1 MIMTVALDTPIR
13 TGAQN
18 LARILEAALP
28 SLLVFE
34 TPDCEPCR
42 NLEPTLKT
50 LAVDFAGK
58 VLIVRVEDAQQEQVA
73 RRFNVRH
80 APTLVLWQQGKE
92 IGRIEGA
99 ARSDKIRDH
108 LNYLLGKGI
117 RPAATTGPSITLP
130 GAVTGNLPGANHVKQ
145 DHRSPGNDGSTP
157 RNVTDATFEAQ
168 VLRSP
173 LPVLVDFWA
182 PWCGPCRMVSPAVEE
197 IGRQHAGQMKVV
209 KVNTDENPAYT
220 SRLGIQ
226 GIPTLIIF
234 RNGREVDRIVGAAP
248 KPQLQSWVERI
259 IGA

>member
-1 MIMTVALDTPIR
+1 MTVALDTPIR

-18 LARILEAALP
+18 LQRILDASLP

-42 NLEPTLKT
+42 DLEPTLKS
-50 LAVDFAGK
+50 LAGDFAGK
-58 VLIVRVEDAQQEQVA
+58 VLIVRVEDAQQEDVT
-73 RRFNVRH
+73 RRFNLRH
-80 APTLVLWQQGKE
+80 APTLVLWQRGKE
-92 IGRIEGA
+92 VGRIEGA

-108 LNYLLGKGI
+108 LNYLMGNGI
-117 RPAATTGPSITLP
+117 RPATTSGPSIALS
-130 GAVTGNLPGANHVKQ
+130 GNMSGNLPGANPVKQ
-145 DHRSPGNDGSTP
+145 EQRSPCQGSLCTAECN
-157 RNVTDATFEAQ
+157 RRHLRDAQ

-209 KVNTDENPAYT
+209 KVNTDENSAYA

-226 GIPTLIIF
+226 GIPTLILF

-248 KPQLQSWVERI
+248 KQQLQEWVARKLNQ
-259 IGA
+259 

>member
-1 MIMTVALDTPIR
+1 MTVSLDTPIK

-18 LARILEAALP
+18 LQRILDASLP

-42 NLEPTLKT
+42 NLEPALKS
-50 LAVDFAGK
+50 LAGDFAGK
-58 VLIVRVEDAQQEQVA
+58 VLIVRVEDAQQEEVA
-73 RRFNVRH
+73 KRFNVRY
-80 APTLVLWQQGKE
+80 APTLVLWQRGKE
-92 IGRIEGA
+92 VGRIEGA

-108 LNYLLGKGI
+108 LNYLVGNGV
-117 RPAATTGPSITLP
+117 RPAATTGPSI
-130 GAVTGNLPGANHVKQ
+130 NLPGISPARQAQQAPVKEAHGPQ
-145 DHRSPGNDGSTP
+145 
-157 RNVTDATFEAQ
+157 NVTDATFEAQ

-182 PWCGPCRMVSPAVEE
+182 PWCGPCRMVSPVVEE
-197 IGRQHAGQMKVV
+197 LGRQHAGQMKVV
-209 KVNTDENPAYT
+209 KVNTDENPAYA

-226 GIPTLIIF
+226 GIPTLILF

-248 KPQLQSWVERI
+248 KPQLQKWVERY

>member
-1 MIMTVALDTPIR
+1 MTVALDTPIR

-18 LARILEAALP
+18 LTRILDASLP

-42 NLEPTLKT
+42 NLEPTLNA
-50 LAVDFAGK
+50 LAGDFAGK
-58 VLIVRVEDAQQEQVA
+58 VLIVRVENAQQEDVS
-73 RRFNVRH
+73 RRFNVSH
-80 APTLVLWQQGKE
+80 APTLVLWQRGKE
-92 IGRIEGA
+92 VGRIEGA

-108 LNYLLGKGI
+108 LNYLLGNGI

-130 GAVTGNLPGANHVKQ
+130 GEISRPYHKPSPVKPEQQSQAKENLAPQ
-145 DHRSPGNDGSTP
+145 
-157 RNVTDATFEAQ
+157 NVTDATFEAQ
-168 VLRSP
+168 VMRSP

-197 IGRQHAGQMKVV
+197 IGKQHAGQMKVV
-209 KVNTDENPAYT
+209 KVNTDENPAYA

-226 GIPTLIIF
+226 GIPTLILF

-248 KPQLQSWVERI
+248 KPQLQEWVKRKL
-259 IGA
+259 GQ

>member
-1 MIMTVALDTPIR
+1 MTVALDTPIR

-18 LARILEAALP
+18 LERILSASLP

-42 NLEPTLKT
+42 NLEPTLKS
-50 LAVDFAGK
+50 LAGDFAGK
-58 VLIVRVEDAQQEQVA
+58 VLIVRVEDAQQAELV

-80 APTLVLWQQGKE
+80 APTLVLWQRGRE

-108 LNYLLGKGI
+108 LNYLLGNGI
-117 RPAATTGPSITLP
+117 RPAATTGPSITIP
-130 GAVTGNLPGANHVKQ
+130 GVWSGGNPASP
-145 DHRSPGNDGSTP
+145 DHQAPAKETHSPQ
-157 RNVTDATFEAQ
+157 NVTDATFESQ

-197 IGRQHAGQMKVV
+197 IGKQHSGQMKVV
-209 KVNTDENPAYT
+209 KVNTDENPGYA

-226 GIPTLIIF
+226 GIPTLILF
-234 RNGREVDRIVGAAP
+234 SKGREVDRVVGAAP
-248 KPQLQSWVERI
+248 KPQLQAWVERKLNQL
-259 IGA
+259 

>member
-1 MIMTVALDTPIR
+1 MTVALDTPIR

-18 LARILEAALP
+18 LARILEASLP

-42 NLEPTLKT
+42 NLEPTLKS
-50 LAVDFAGK
+50 LAGDFAGK
-58 VLIVRVEDAQQEQVA
+58 VLIVRVEDARQEDVA

-80 APTLVLWQQGKE
+80 APTLVLWQRGKE

-99 ARSDKIRDH
+99 VRGDNIRDH
-108 LNYLLGKGI
+108 LNYLLGNGI
-117 RPAATTGPSITLP
+117 RPATTTGPSITLP
-130 GAVTGNLPGANHVKQ
+130 GN
-145 DHRSPGNDGSTP
+145 SYSTEP
-157 RNVTDATFEAQ
+157 EKPEQQSTIKEIHTPQNVTDATFDAQ

-182 PWCGPCRMVSPAVEE
+182 PWCGPCKMVSPAVEE
-197 IGRQHAGQMKVV
+197 IGRQHANKMKVV
-209 KVNTDENPAYT
+209 KVNTDENAAYA

-226 GIPTLIIF
+226 GIPTLILF

-248 KPQLQSWVERI
+248 KHQLQAWIERNLRQ
-259 IGA
+259 

>member
-1 MIMTVALDTPIR
+1 VIIMTVALDTPIR

-18 LARILEAALP
+18 LERILGSSLP

-42 NLEPTLKT
+42 NLEPTLKS
-50 LAVDFAGK
+50 LAGDFAGK
-58 VLIVRVEDAQQEQVA
+58 VLIVRVEDAQQEEVA

-80 APTLVLWQQGKE
+80 APTLVLWQRGRE
-92 IGRIEGA
+92 VGRIEGA

-108 LNYLLGKGI
+108 LNYLLGTGI
-117 RPAATTGPSITLP
+117 RPATTTGPSITIP
-130 GAVTGNLPGANHVKQ
+130 GVWPISDPVTPDHQAPVKETHAPQ
-145 DHRSPGNDGSTP
+145 D
-157 RNVTDATFEAQ
+157 VTDATFESQ

-197 IGRQHAGQMKVV
+197 IGRQHSGQMKVV
-209 KVNTDENPAYT
+209 KVNTDENPAYA

-226 GIPTLIIF
+226 GIPTLILF
-234 RNGREVDRIVGAAP
+234 SKGREVDRVVGAAP
-248 KPQLQSWVERI
+248 KLQLNAWVESKLHQL
-259 IGA
+259 